1 MQHFSTPAHGHHA
14 RAHYNL
20 HQLAATIPCGH
31 LTAMK
36 KLNLTKPLILHEK
49 KSLITIYKTRY

>member
-1 MQHFSTPAHGHHA
+1 MQHFPTPAHGHHA
-14 RAHYNL
+14 TAHYNL

-36 KLNLTKPLILHEK
+36 KLNLTKPLIYMEK
-49 KSLITIYKTRY
+49 KVYHYLK